1 MRFLFDVHIETEI
14 AIPNIAGAGSPM
26 RDYIFWCIQLASR
39 LCSIAG
45 LAAAW
50 RDESVLPD
58 WVLEEPDSSV
68 GARLLMLS
76 KNHTVRG
83 GIQHFLTRPPPVAAA
98 DTVSGAAASIGRKRG
113 TDQDDLDSEEEGGW
127 GGVQSAHDEWPR
139 SCFVLLYHALLPT
152 FID

>member
-50 RDESVLPD
+50 RENCT
-58 WVLEEPDSSV
+58 SS
-68 GARLLMLS
+68 
-76 KNHTVRG
+76 H
-83 GIQHFLTRPPPVAAA
+83 
-98 DTVSGAAASIGRKRG
+98 VSN
-113 TDQDDLDSEEEGGW
+113 L
-127 GGVQSAHDEWPR
+127 
-139 SCFVLLYHALLPT
+139 
-152 FID
+152 FIH